1 MTVNE
6 LVLTSLESFEDESF
20 VIQVKTTNGG
30 IKEEVLT
37 KKLYSNVYNYEVEN
51 YYLDVNKE
59 TGKPYISMKLE
70 GYDY

>member
-37 KKLYSNVYNYEVEN
+37 KKIIFKCV
-51 YYLDVNKE
+51 
-59 TGKPYISMKLE
+59 
-70 GYDY
+70 